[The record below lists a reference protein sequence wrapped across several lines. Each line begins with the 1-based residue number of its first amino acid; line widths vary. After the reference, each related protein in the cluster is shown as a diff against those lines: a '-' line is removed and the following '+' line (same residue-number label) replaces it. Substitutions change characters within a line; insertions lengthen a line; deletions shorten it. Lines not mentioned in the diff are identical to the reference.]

1 MRIRTCGL
9 DPDEQQPLYAGDQGD
24 ANGDDDGEHG
34 LDCATGDENGDMGTL
49 VAHVINVKMRVTG

>member
-24 ANGDDDGEHG
+24 ANGDDDQQHEHEP
-34 LDCATGDENGDMGTL
+34 DCATSDEDGG
-49 VAHVINVKMRVTG
+49 RGP

>member
-24 ANGDDDGEHG
+24 ANGDDGEHEP
-34 LDCATGDENGDMGTL
+34 DCVTGDEDGGRGT
-49 VAHVINVKMRVTG
+49 

>member
-1 MRIRTCGL
+1 MSISSGFGGVQVHLRIRTCGL

-34 LDCATGDENGDMGTL
+34 LDCATGDENGDMGT
-49 VAHVINVKMRVTG
+49 

>member
-24 ANGDDDGEHG
+24 VNGDDGGEHE
-34 LDCATGDENGDMGTL
+34 LDCVTGDEDVGLGTQ
-49 VAHVINVKMRVTG
+49 VAHVVNVN

>member
-24 ANGDDDGEHG
+24 ANSDDGGEHE
-34 LDCATGDENGDMGTL
+34 LDCVTGDGDGGLGT
-49 VAHVINVKMRVTG
+49 